1 MRRVV
6 TGAELRALRNA
17 RNWSQAALSRRTG
30 VTRNYLSMIEN
41 GQRPGSDQFWR
52 VVGRIFDEE
61 EEAAVRRAEFLR
73 LGAVALTGATALPA
87 AVSSNG
93 SSASAAR
100 LGSAGRPTPTPIDPH
115 TRLGLQLFR
124 SIAAG
129 DSRPLAGTQTTHTT
143 DLVIGSYVAKHQ
155 ASRRLLHRWMTQPAT
170 PVLQVNAAGV
180 LAKLDDADTIDEVI
194 ESLRSNERARRL
206 YLTAVAARVLR
217 LPWGQAGMLAQ
228 AAEQPG
234 TVELPDQHRD
244 ALLAELANPRDG
256 AARWCALTLLGQNAS
271 GSRDLLLHRLQVEQ
285 SRETLRALGGAL
297 AGQSI

>member
-1 MRRVV
+1 MAPNQ
-6 TGAELRALRNA
+6 TA
-17 RNWSQAALSRRTG
+17 SISR
-30 VTRNYLSMIEN
+30 
-41 GQRPGSDQFWR
+41 
-52 VVGRIFDEE
+52 
-61 EEAAVRRAEFLR
+61 
-73 LGAVALTGATALPA
+73 
-87 AVSSNG
+87 
-93 SSASAAR
+93 
-100 LGSAGRPTPTPIDPH
+100 TPTPVDPQA
-115 TRLGLQLFR
+115 RLGLQLFR

-194 ESLRSNERARRL
+194 ETLRSNDRARRL

-217 LPWGQAGMLAQ
+217 LPWGQAGLLAQ
-228 AAEQPG
+228 AAERPG
-234 TVELPDQHRD
+234 AIELPDKHRD
-244 ALLAELANPRDG
+244 ALLSELANPRDG
-256 AARWCALTLLGQNAS
+256 AARWCALTLLGQNAA

-297 AGQSI
+297 AGQPI